1 MDNSIVGRDPR
12 TYAIIGSG
20 MEVHSVLG
28 PGFVEPVY
36 AHALLIEFRAR
47 GVPALTEVPFPIK
60 YKDHTLPT
68 HYRADFVCFE
78 SVIVEVKAMSAK
90 TGGIEAAQMINYLR
104 ASGLQHGLLFNF
116 GRGKLEYRRFI
127 LSEERT
133 SVTEPDA

>member
-1 MDNSIVGRDPR
+1 MDNSCVDRDPR
-12 TYAIIGSG
+12 TYAIIGSA

-36 AHALLIEFRAR
+36 THALLIELRSR
-47 GVPALTEVPFPIK
+47 GVPVLAEVPFPVK
-60 YKDHTLPT
+60 YKDHTLPA

-90 TGGIEAAQMINYLR
+90 TSGIEEAQMINYLR
-104 ASGLQHGLLFNF
+104 AAGMQHGLLFNF

-127 LSEERT
+127 LSAAGA
-133 SVTEPDA
+133 SSTEPEP